1 MASASDGVVPRR
13 FRLFVAA
20 IDFGTTYSGYAFSS
34 KDDWERE
41 PLKIISNS
49 WNAGSKKLMSTK
61 APTTLLLNPDKS
73 FRSFGY
79 EAETI
84 YTDLAEE
91 EGEVDYE
98 KYYYFHCFKMLL
110 HRNKKLRRDTEIED
124 ATGKS
129 LKAMHVFSLSIQFL
143 RNDLFKSLQNKF
155 LDIKEEDIHY
165 VLTVPAIW
173 DDNAKQFMREAAVKA
188 GISEKQFSIA
198 LEPETASIFCQHL
211 PLMRQTD
218 KGGASFLGVAE
229 TGSKFMVVD
238 LGGGTTD
245 ITFHERCRGGK
256 LKEIHRPMGGPWG
269 GRNVNEAFFAFL
281 EELFGENV
289 LSELKKNHMDDYLE
303 VEREFETKKRAFTS
317 ESGVVKM
324 TLPLSLIQLA
334 NKTWKTDTIGEI
346 IDKNPNYAG
355 KVKTKLQKLNIPKDI
370 FISLFLPTVNNIITH
385 IQKIIEDNSVSFDY
399 ILMVGGFAE
408 CDIVQNRIKDTFA
421 DKKVIIPEEAGLA
434 VLKGAV
440 MFGHMPQIITSRVA
454 RHTYGMQS
462 WPEFDARKHP
472 ISKRVVINGVARCK
486 DVFFKYVTIGQ
497 EIAPG
502 YQISQVFQALK
513 PEEDTLECTIFASWE
528 KDPKFTTDESCFKL
542 GTLTVPLPQQRSSVP
557 LEIEETM
564 VFGETELHISARDIF
579 NNRICNDAFF
589 NLLDK

>member
-1 MASASDGVVPRR
+1 MASASDGVVPRQH
-13 FRLFVAA
+13 RLFVAA

-34 KDDWERE
+34 KDDWEKE
-41 PLKIISNS
+41 PLKIITNN
-49 WNAGSKKLMSTK
+49 WNAGAKNLLSTK

-73 FRSFGY
+73 LRSFGY
-79 EAETI
+79 EAETK
-84 YTDLAEE
+84 YAEMIEDE
-91 EGEVDYE
+91 EDFEDH
-98 KYYYFHCFKMLL
+98 YYFHCFKMLL
-110 HRNKKLRRDTEIED
+110 HSNKRLRRDTEIMD
-124 ATGKS
+124 ATKKP
-129 LKAMHVFSLSIQFL
+129 LKAMHVFSQSIKFL
-143 RNDLFKSLQNKF
+143 RNDLFKSLKNKIA
-155 LDIKEEDIHY
+155 DIQEEDIHY

-173 DDNAKQFMREAAVKA
+173 DDSAKQFMREAAVKA
-188 GISEKQFSIA
+188 GITEKQLSIA
-198 LEPETASIFCQHL
+198 LEPETASIYCQHL
-211 PLMRQTD
+211 QLTRQTD

-229 TGSKFMVVD
+229 TGTRFMVVD

-269 GRNVNEAFFAFL
+269 GRNINEAFFAFIT
-281 EELFGENV
+281 ELLGKNV
-289 LSELKKNHMDDYLE
+289 FDEFKKNHIDDYLE

-317 ESGVVKM
+317 ESGAVKM
-324 TLPLSLIQLA
+324 TFPLSLIDMA
-334 NKTWKTDTIGEI
+334 KKIWKTDSVDEI
-346 IDKNPNYAG
+346 IKKSKYAG
-355 KVKTKLQKLNIPKDI
+355 KAKTKSQKLHIPKDI
-370 FISLFLPTVNNIITH
+370 FISLFLPTVDNIIAH

-408 CDIVQNRIKDTFA
+408 CNIVQKRFKDTFT

-440 MFGHMPQIITSRVA
+440 LYGHMPQIITSRVA

-472 ISKRVVINGVARCK
+472 ISKRVVIDGVARCK

-497 EIAPG
+497 EITPG
-502 YQISQVFQALK
+502 YQHSQVFQALK
-513 PEEDTLECTIFASWE
+513 PEENTLECTIFASWE
-528 KDPKFTTDESCFKL
+528 KDPKFITDESCFKL
-542 GTLTVPLPQQRSSVP
+542 GTLTVHLPKQRSSEP

-564 VFGETELHISARDIF
+564 VFGETELHISAKDKI
-579 NNRICNDAFF
+579 NNRIYNDAFF